1 MFNDDQALVLQ
12 IGPQNQPQIESQ
24 KVFGD
29 LAKNKN
35 ISDQSLYISIYIYT
49 VYIYMYVSI
58 YTYISIYYIYIY
70 NMNV

>member
-35 ISDQSLYISIYIYT
+35 ISDQSLYIYIYT

-58 YTYISIYYIYIY
+58 YTYISIYYIY

>member
-35 ISDQSLYISIYIYT
+35 ISDQSLYIYIYIL
-49 VYIYMYVSI
+49 
-58 YTYISIYYIYIY
+58 YIYIY
-70 NMNV
+70 VCIHIYIHIYILYI